1 MVHASTS
8 ANSQLAQVVFRPPR
22 STGVAIGLAIA
33 VGTLA
38 FALVALRTAANG
50 GTEFKTFLA
59 WLTAALLLVVAAA
72 FVNWTH
78 GIATMAYVIDG
89 DALVIRWGFR
99 RVEIPIDTILR
110 LVPGRTLDP
119 AHIRGINWPG
129 CHIGHAE
136 VKRIGY
142 TLFYSTHRM
151 QSDLVIV
158 HTTQESYALSLVD
171 QAGLAEEIQSR
182 TVLGSLESHPQRSA
196 ASGIAALPFWR
207 DGHAISATL
216 LAVFGAVLT
225 CGFVMYRYP
234 GLPEIIELTFPASGG
249 LAVVG
254 EKSELLKIVYLGA
267 AISAVNIAVGVALH
281 ARERAA
287 GLWAF
292 ASAALLQG
300 VLFAAA
306 VAAIERA

>member
-1 MVHASTS
+1 MVHAGTS
-8 ANSQLAQVVFRPPR
+8 ANSQLAPIVFRPPR
-22 STGVAIGLAIA
+22 AAGVAIGLAVA

-38 FALVALRTAANG
+38 FALIALRIAANG
-50 GTEFKTFLA
+50 GTEFKTFVA
-59 WLTAALLLVVAAA
+59 WLTAAVLLVIGAA

-78 GIATMAYVIDG
+78 SIATLSYVIDG
-89 DALVIRWGFR
+89 DALFIRWGFR
-99 RVEIPIDTILR
+99 RIEIPIDTILR

-119 AHIRGINWPG
+119 AHIHGINWPG

-142 TLFYSTHRM
+142 TLYYSTHRT
-151 QSDLVIV
+151 QSDLVVV

-171 QAGLAEEIQSR
+171 QAGLAEEIQAR
-182 TVLGSLESHPQRSA
+182 TVLGALESHPQRSA
-196 ASGIAALPFWR
+196 ATGIAALPFWR

-234 GLPEIIELTFPASGG
+234 GLPEIIEITFPSSGG

-267 AISAVNIAVGVALH
+267 AISVVNIGAGVALH

-306 VAAIERA
+306 VAAIERS